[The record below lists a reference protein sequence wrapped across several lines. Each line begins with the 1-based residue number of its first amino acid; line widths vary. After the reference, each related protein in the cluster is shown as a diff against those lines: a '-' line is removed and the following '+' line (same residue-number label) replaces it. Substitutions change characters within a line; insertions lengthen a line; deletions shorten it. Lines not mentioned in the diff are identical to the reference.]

1 MYPHFIEVH
10 DVSTGSEQL
19 VHIDTI
25 EGIFVEMVAPEV
37 FATHI
42 DLVDGDCYQVTESY
56 DDLKQ
61 LIRDCGCAITKAD
74 PRLDMSIPLS
84 MDDLCKPKMIGEPV
98 FNSNTRAWML
108 VADSALDNSSWVDL
122 VDHAG
127 KIVRFGPHDVVKY
140 PLYRMR
146 KDG

>member
-10 DVSTGSEQL
+10 Y
-19 VHIDTI
+19 
-25 EGIFVEMVAPEV
+25 
-37 FATHI
+37 
-42 DLVDGDCYQVTESY
+42 DGDPYLVNVNQITWFDTGIIQTENRELYCNESY

-84 MDDLCKPKMIGEPV
+84 MDELCKPMMIGEPV

-108 VADSALDNSSWVDL
+108 IADSALDNSSWVDL

-146 KDG
+146 RE

>member
-10 DVSTGSEQL
+10 DKGAHEPFCVNVDNIVSIGK
-19 VHIDTI
+19 
-25 EGIFVEMVAPEV
+25 EGIILTGIPNDLAL
-37 FATHI
+37 ATA
-42 DLVDGDCYQVTESY
+42 ESY
-56 DDLKQ
+56 DELKA
-61 LIRDCGCAITKAD
+61 LIRKAGTQIDKRD

-84 MDDLCKPKMIGEPV
+84 MDELVKPGMIGEPV
-98 FNSNTRAWML
+98 FNSNTRKWML

-127 KIVRFGPHDVVKY
+127 KIVRFGPHEVVKY

-146 KDG
+146 HEND

>member
-1 MYPHFIEVH
+1 MYPHFIELTTEDNLKMGVN
-10 DVSTGSEQL
+10 
-19 VHIDTI
+19 IDNI
-25 EGIFVEMVAPEV
+25 VYF
-37 FATHI
+37 
-42 DLVDGDCYQVTESY
+42 GDKIIWTSDANGFPVQESY
-56 DDLKQ
+56 DDIKD
-61 LIRDCGCAITKAD
+61 LIRSSGCAITKAD

-84 MDDLCKPKMIGEPV
+84 MDELCKPMMIGEPV

-146 KDG
+146 RAE

>member
-10 DVSTGSEQL
+10 Y
-19 VHIDTI
+19 
-25 EGIFVEMVAPEV
+25 
-37 FATHI
+37 
-42 DLVDGDCYQVTESY
+42 DGDPYLVNVDRITWLDTGIIMTEKRELYCDESY
-56 DDLKQ
+56 DDIKT

-84 MDDLCKPKMIGEPV
+84 MGELVKPMMIGEPV

-146 KDG
+146 RE